1 MDAKISPLSTSDG
14 PAIQEL
20 VRWSFGFT
28 EEAFEPGFPPA
39 VLEWDRVSGAFLDDP
54 HRLAG
59 VHAVHSFDV
68 PVPGGRLPGAGLTW
82 VAVHPRD
89 RRQGVL
95 RAMIDHHLD
104 GVHQRGMEPV
114 SLLFAS
120 EPEIY
125 GRFGYGLASTEVRV
139 AVPRGTALREVPAV
153 SSLTVE
159 FERVDADRHAGVL
172 SPCFD
177 AARAERPG
185 WVGRATPG
193 LWRWALQLPPWMAR
207 LGAEPLSV
215 LTVSDS
221 GSLRGY
227 ALFRRWMAD
236 SPVGPAG
243 TVELVELAAVD
254 TAAHR
259 VLWNRLLDLDLT
271 VQVVCHRMAVDDPL
285 LHLLVSLPSATPK
298 VSHNLWCRVVDV
310 PAALAGRRY
319 AAPVD
324 VVLELTDTR
333 CPWNA
338 GRWHLTGD
346 PSNARCEPTS
356 ATPQL
361 RLDVRELGALYL
373 GGTPLLALADA
384 GLVAVDDPAALAPA
398 STAFGWPRAP
408 FCPWVF

>member
-1 MDAKISPLSTSDG
+1 
-14 PAIQEL
+14 
-20 VRWSFGFT
+20 
-28 EEAFEPGFPPA
+28 
-39 VLEWDRVSGAFLDDP
+39 
-54 HRLAG
+54 
-59 VHAVHSFDV
+59 
-68 PVPGGRLPGAGLTW
+68 
-82 VAVHPRD
+82 
-89 RRQGVL
+89 
-95 RAMIDHHLD
+95 
-104 GVHQRGMEPV
+104 
-114 SLLFAS
+114 
-120 EPEIY
+120 
-125 GRFGYGLASTEVRV
+125 
-139 AVPRGTALREVPAV
+139 
-153 SSLTVE
+153 
-159 FERVDADRHAGVL
+159 
-172 SPCFD
+172 
-177 AARAERPG
+177 
-185 WVGRATPG
+185 
-193 LWRWALQLPPWMAR
+193 
-207 LGAEPLSV
+207 
-215 LTVSDS
+215 
-221 GSLRGY
+221 
-227 ALFRRWMAD
+227 MAD